1 MSWLGAF
8 VLTQLVEAPLYAWS
22 LRRWSTS
29 PAGERVVVALLPSAL
44 THPLLWLAFPTLRE
58 HLSYG
63 ATVVVAEALVVAV
76 EAFVIARFLGVHS
89 RSLDSRS
96 LDSRSLDSRSLD
108 SRSLASPP
116 IAPRPDP
123 ALHPVDDR
131 PMTRTQRF
139 GLALGMATVA
149 NMLSVAVGL
158 ACRAVF
164 DWP

>member
-96 LDSRSLDSRSLD
+96 L
-108 SRSLASPP
+108 ASPP

>member
-89 RSLDSRS
+89 RSLASRS
-96 LDSRSLDSRSLD
+96 LDSRSLD
-108 SRSLASPP
+108 SPP

>member
-89 RSLDSRS
+89 RSLASRSLASRS
-96 LDSRSLDSRSLD
+96 LDSRSLD
-108 SRSLASPP
+108 SPP